1 MKCILIIEDDSEINQ
16 LLQELLTSNYEV
28 EVAFSGTE
36 GLLLLEIK
44 QIDLVILD
52 MMLPGMN
59 GEDVLKKI
67 RINNQVPVI
76 VLTALN
82 HKKLISETLLNG
94 ADDYLTKPFDVD
106 ELLARVNV
114 QLRKSTQTIMDN
126 SKNISYKN
134 IELDV
139 DSFKLKSND
148 KQIDLS
154 RKEAEILKLLFLF
167 PNKVYTKEDI
177 YNTVWDELYFG
188 DENTINVHISN
199 LRKKIAKLDAD
210 NTYIDTV
217 WGIGIKL
224 AD

>member
-1 MKCILIIEDDSEINQ
+1 M
-16 LLQELLTSNYEV
+16 LTSNYEV

-82 HKKLISETLLNG
+82 DKKLISETLLNG

-126 SKNISYKN
+126 SENISYKN

>member
-1 MKCILIIEDDSEINQ
+1 MKRILIIEDDSEISQ
-16 LLQELLTSNYEV
+16 LLQEMLAINYEV
-28 EVAFSGTE
+28 EVAYSGTE

-44 QIDLVILD
+44 QLNLVILD

-59 GEDVLKKI
+59 GQDVLKKI
-67 RINNQVPVI
+67 RIDSQIPVI
-76 VLTALN
+76 VLTALDD
-82 HKKLISETLLNG
+82 KKLISETLLNG

-106 ELLARVNV
+106 ELLARINV
-114 QLRKSTQTIMDN
+114 QLRKSTQMIQDSSENMY
-126 SKNISYKN
+126 YKN

-139 DSFKLKSND
+139 QAFKLKNNN

-154 RKEAEILKLLFLF
+154 RKEAEILKLLFLY
-167 PNKVYTKEDI
+167 PNKIYTKEDI
-177 YNTVWDELYFG
+177 YNAVWDELYFG

-199 LRKKIAKLDAD
+199 LRKKIKKLDAD
-210 NTYIDTV
+210 NNYIDTI

>member
-1 MKCILIIEDDSEINQ
+1 MKRILIIEDDSEINQ

-67 RINNQVPVI
+67 RINNRVPVI

-126 SKNISYKN
+126 SENISYKN

>member
-82 HKKLISETLLNG
+82 DKKLISETLLNG

-126 SKNISYKN
+126 SKNIFYKN

>member
-1 MKCILIIEDDSEINQ
+1 MKRILIIEDDSEINQ

-67 RINNQVPVI
+67 RINNRVPVI

-126 SKNISYKN
+126 SENISYKN

-154 RKEAEILKLLFLF
+154 RKEAEILRLLFLF